1 MQITITDDA
10 GSTAK
15 VMLAGK
21 LDIMGADVIEK
32 PLATLA
38 ESKNAVLI
46 DMTGVTFLASIGIRH
61 LVMASKALARRGGRL
76 YLLNPNEMVTDVLVT
91 SGVSGLMNFV
101 RSESEANAA
110 LKVHTAG

>member
-15 VMLAGK
+15 IVLAGK
-21 LDIMGADVIEK
+21 LDFAGAGVIEK

-46 DMTGVTFLASIGIRH
+46 DMTGVTFLESMAIRH
-61 LVMASKALARRGGRL
+61 ILLANKVLARRGGHL

-91 SGVSGLMNFV
+91 SGVSSLLNIV
-101 RSESEANAA
+101 RSESEAPHN
-110 LKVHTAG
+110 TAG